1 MVFNLEPSKVVKV
14 RVRFAP
20 SPTGYLHVGSARTAI
35 FNWLFARK
43 YHGKF
48 LLRIEDTD
56 VARSGEEMVQA
67 IFNGL
72 RWLGLDWDEEPVFQ
86 SERFHV
92 YKQYAERLVEEGK
105 AYRCYCTQERLQA
118 ARENALREKKEVKY
132 DRYCLNL
139 TETEKAAHEK
149 EDVPYV
155 IRFKVEDGFTSFVD
169 EVYGQLRFDNNQI
182 DDFVILRS
190 DGIPTYHLAVV
201 VDDKEMNITHII
213 RGDDH
218 LTNTPKQVLLYK
230 AFGWECP
237 VFSHVPL
244 ILGPDRQRL
253 SKRHGATSIEE
264 YEKAGYLPEAVLNFL
279 ALLGW
284 SSGDDRELFTR
295 DELIEAFDLS
305 GISKKSAVFD
315 EKKLEWMNGQYLNK
329 IDNEELLQRVQLYLT
344 DAGFITPNFVSENK
358 EYLLR
363 IVGLLKTR
371 IRRLTEFSKLSR
383 YFFTEPEEYEEVGV
397 QKHWKDPMLIER
409 FYSLIDRL
417 AEIQEFSQGNIEKA
431 IRSLAEQMNISAAKL
446 IHPMRLAITGYSASP
461 GLFEIM
467 EILGQETVLRRLRK
481 AIEYLKGSSLAL

>member
-1 MVFNLEPSKVVKV
+1 MEPSKVVKV

-118 ARENALREKKEVKY
+118 VRENALREKKEVKY

>member
-1 MVFNLEPSKVVKV
+1 LESSKVVKV

-20 SPTGYLHVGSARTAI
+20 SPTGYLHVGGARTAI

-56 VARSGEEMVQA
+56 VARSGAEMVQA
-67 IFNGL
+67 IFDGL
-72 RWLGLDWDEEPVFQ
+72 KWLGLNWDEEPVFQ
-86 SERFHV
+86 SKRFHI

-105 AYRCYCTQERLQA
+105 AYRCYCTPERLQA
-118 ARENALREKKEVKY
+118 ARETALQEKKAVKY

-139 TETEKAAHEK
+139 TQAEKTARES
-149 EDVPYV
+149 DGSPYV
-155 IRFKVEDGFTSFVD
+155 TRFKVEEGFTSFVD
-169 EVYGQLRFDNNQI
+169 EVYGEVKFDNNQI

-201 VDDKEMNITHII
+201 VDDKEMNITHVI

-218 LTNTPKQVLLYK
+218 LSNTPKHVLLFK

-237 VFSHVPL
+237 LFSHVPL
-244 ILGPDRQRL
+244 ILGTDRQRL
-253 SKRHGATSIEE
+253 SKRHGATSVAE

-284 SSGDDRELFTR
+284 SSGDDRELFSR
-295 DELIEAFDLS
+295 DELIEAFDLG

-329 IDNEELLQRVQLYLT
+329 MNNEELLQRVLPYLT
-344 DAGFITPNFVSENK
+344 DSGYVTEDFAVANQ

-371 IRRLTEFSKLSR
+371 IRKLTEFAKLAK
-383 YFFTEPEEYEEVGV
+383 YFFTEPEEYEEAGV
-397 QKHWKDPMLIER
+397 QKHWGDPMLIER
-409 FYSLIDRL
+409 FYSLIEKL
-417 AEIQEFSQGNIEKA
+417 AEIREFRQQNIEEA
-431 IRSLAEQMNISAAKL
+431 IRGLAEELNVSAGKL
-446 IHPMRLAITGYSASP
+446 IHPARLAITGYSASP

-481 AIEYLKGSSLAL
+481 AISFLKEGSLTF